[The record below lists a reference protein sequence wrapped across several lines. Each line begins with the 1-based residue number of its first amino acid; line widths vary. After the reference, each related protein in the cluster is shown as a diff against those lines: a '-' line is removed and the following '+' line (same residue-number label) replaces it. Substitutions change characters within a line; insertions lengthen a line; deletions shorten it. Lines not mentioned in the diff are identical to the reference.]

1 MCNPDLH
8 PTGLIKMITF
18 KTSGFAPA
26 GLCGLFSEARPPV
39 EVSHGDEASAGEL
52 HTSVIL
58 PNRIICVT

>member
-1 MCNPDLH
+1 M
-8 PTGLIKMITF
+8 KTF
-18 KTSGFAPA
+18 KNSGFAPA

-52 HTSVIL
+52 YTSVIL